1 MTPIAV
7 VGIDCRF
14 PGARDKD
21 AFWRV
26 LLDGVVT
33 DTEIPPQRWNVD
45 RYYHPDGIAG
55 SMNTRRAHF
64 LDDADAFD
72 NEFFGIAPVEAAV
85 LDPQQRLL
93 LQASWRALQDGG
105 IDPKSLAGTAT
116 GVFVGVMS
124 GEWGN
129 RQMYD
134 YPRLTPFHGSGSGYF
149 MLANRI
155 SYHLNLIGPS
165 MAIDTACSSSLT
177 ALHQAC
183 SALRAGDVDIA
194 IAGGANLVL
203 TPALSVFYTQAGLSA
218 PDGRCKPFC
227 QNADGIGRGEGVA
240 AVVLRRLDDAIAAGQ
255 PIYAVVKASAV
266 NHDGRSNG
274 VTAPNRR
281 SQAELMRRT
290 LRLAEVD
297 AQQLDFV
304 EAHGTGTVLGDM
316 IEANA
321 LGDLHRSRTGA
332 PCLLGSVKGN
342 IGHTEGA
349 AGIAS
354 FIKACLSLH
363 HRVLPATVVVG
374 QPNPGLRLGSQGLTL
389 TQGALELSPEGTLA
403 AVSSFGLGG
412 SNAHVVLESAPVV
425 MPARNGALGVLTLS
439 APHERAL
446 RRNAETYQHAL
457 RDLDGQRVGS
467 WCHTTNVVN
476 RSHRHRLVAHGD
488 RDGLLASLEGYLN
501 GDGAELVSSAP
512 IRKGEA
518 DVGLLCSG
526 QGTQYAGMTRL
537 LYHSHPAYREQL
549 EAVCAVLD
557 RHLPASLLAT
567 ILGEQPGLDDTRLAQ
582 PALFAVGYALG
593 KTLLD
598 TGIRPAFGIG
608 HSIGEITVAALAGVL
623 SVADAAA
630 MVVTRGELMGA
641 LEPGGAM
648 IAVDVPLEQVHP
660 LVDADPECAVAAVN
674 GPRAVVI
681 SGPAAALATLSADI
695 RRGGGRVQQ
704 LTVSHAFHSPSMRP
718 VVADFRHAIS
728 GLVPKAAAF
737 PIFSTVT
744 GTQVD
749 GLDMDADH
757 WARQICSP
765 VRFGDALDAA
775 TRAVRT
781 SYVAEAGP
789 RATLLSLA
797 RQCGLPPQI
806 RSLRLCGGPEST
818 GSELLEVAAVLL
830 RDGYSPDLSQLYGRP
845 LHTLEHIAPYTFDAT
860 NRFWFTEAAA
870 PQAEP
875 SNAEPSKAEP
885 SIEPADDARAA
896 PSDLAGEVLVLI
908 ARVGG
913 YPVHEITRSSR
924 LSEDLGYDSLL
935 QLRLFEQVRRQYP
948 QLALKSVADLPSS
961 VDSVGSLVDLMV
973 ERLSVA
979 GAVR

>member
-7 VGIDCRF
+7 VGMDCRF
-14 PGARDKD
+14 PGAQDKD
-21 AFWRV
+21 AFWRL

-33 DTEIPPQRWNVD
+33 DTEIPTQRWDVD
-45 RYYHPDGIAG
+45 SYYHPDGVAG

-64 LDDADAFD
+64 LDDVDAFD
-72 NEFFGIAPVEAAV
+72 NEFFGIAPIEAWV

-93 LQASWRALQDGG
+93 LQASWRALQDAG
-105 IDPKSLAGTAT
+105 IDPKSLAGTPT

-124 GEWGN
+124 GEWGS

-134 YPRLTPFHGSGSGYF
+134 YPRLTPLHGSGSGYF

-155 SYHLNLIGPS
+155 SYHLNLTGPS

-183 SALRAGDVDIA
+183 SALRARDVDIA

-227 QNADGIGRGEGVA
+227 QHADGIGRGEGVA
-240 AVVLRRLDDAIAAGQ
+240 AVVLRRVDDAIAAGQ

-290 LRLAEVD
+290 LRLADVD
-297 AQQLDFV
+297 ADQLDFV

-363 HRVLPATVVVG
+363 HRVLPPTIVAG
-374 QPNPGLRLGSQGLTL
+374 QANPGLRLESQGLTL
-389 TQGALELSPEGTLA
+389 AQGAGDLSPEGALG

-412 SNAHVVLESAPVV
+412 GNAHVVLESAPVAL
-425 MPARNGALGVLTLS
+425 PARNGDLGVLTLS
-439 APHERAL
+439 APNERAL
-446 RRNAETYQHAL
+446 RRNAETYQCAL
-457 RDLDGQRVGS
+457 RDLDGQRIGS

-488 RDGLLASLEGYLN
+488 RDGLVASLKRYLN
-501 GDGAELVSSAP
+501 GAGSELVSSAP

-518 DVGLLCSG
+518 DVGLFCSG
-526 QGTQYAGMTRL
+526 QGTQYAGMTRS
-537 LYHSHPAYREQL
+537 LYNSHPAYREQL
-549 EAVCAVLD
+549 ESVCAVLD
-557 RHLPASLLAT
+557 RHLPTKLLAT

-582 PALFAVGYALG
+582 PALFAVGYSLG
-593 KTLLD
+593 KALLNN
-598 TGIRPAFGIG
+598 GLRPAFGIG
-608 HSIGEITVAALAGVL
+608 HSIGEITVAVLAGVL

-630 MVVTRGELMGA
+630 VVATRGELMGS
-641 LEPGGAM
+641 LDPGGAM
-648 IAVDVPLEQVHP
+648 IAVDVPLEQAQP
-660 LVDADPECAVAAVN
+660 LVDTDPDCAIAAVN

-681 SGPAAALATLSADI
+681 SGPAASLATLSADI

-704 LTVSHAFHSPSMRP
+704 LAVSHAFHSPSMRP
-718 VVADFRHAIS
+718 IVADFRRAIS
-728 GLVPKAAAF
+728 GLAPKAAAF

-749 GLDMDADH
+749 GADMDAEY

-765 VRFGDALDAA
+765 IRFADALDAA
-775 TRAVRT
+775 TRAMRT

-789 RATLLSLA
+789 RTTLLSLA
-797 RQCGLPPQI
+797 RRCGLPPQT
-806 RSLRLCGGPEST
+806 RSLRLCTGPDST
-818 GSELLEVAAVLL
+818 GSELLEVAAVLM
-830 RDGYSPDLSQLYGRP
+830 RDGYSPDLSQVYGRT
-845 LHTLEHIAPYTFDAT
+845 LHPLEHIAPYTFDAT

-870 PQAEP
+870 PPAE
-875 SNAEPSKAEP
+875 SSR
-885 SIEPADDARAA
+885 EPAADARTA

-913 YPVHEITRSSR
+913 YPVDEITRSSR

-973 ERLSVA
+973 ERLGVA
-979 GAVR
+979 GGLR